1 MTETVPGAKAP
12 FPPDT
17 HGNSFHCGHG
27 YSCCRPDDAGAWIVA
42 RDNQGVRER
51 PSYHEGTAI
60 SGDRSYSPL
69 FFKGQQGACFN
80 ALESESMEARRRVK
94 SVWEEF
100 VSLIP
105 PSIKRRLG
113 ALRKKIEGGTPE

>member
-1 MTETVPGAKAP
+1 
-12 FPPDT
+12 
-17 HGNSFHCGHG
+17 
-27 YSCCRPDDAGAWIVA
+27 
-42 RDNQGVRER
+42 
-51 PSYHEGTAI
+51 
-60 SGDRSYSPL
+60 
-69 FFKGQQGACFN
+69 
-80 ALESESMEARRRVK
+80 MEARRRVK